1 MSKKMSLKAARVNA
15 GYSQATA
22 AKLLGIG
29 KQTMSNWEKGKTKI
43 DADSFMRLCRIYE
56 TPPQDIF
63 LPKTLTE
70 S

>member
-15 GYSQATA
+15 GYSQTKA
-22 AKLLGIG
+22 AALVGVG
-29 KQTMSNWEKGKTKI
+29 KQTISNWETGKTRI
-43 DADSFMRLCRIYE
+43 DADSFMRLCGIYE

-63 LPKTLTE
+63 LPGNLTE

>member
-15 GYSQATA
+15 GYSQAAA
-22 AKLLGIG
+22 AKLLHIG
-29 KQTMSNWEKGKTKI
+29 KQTISNWETGKTKI
-43 DADSFMRLCRIYE
+43 DADSFMRLCGIYE

-63 LPKTLTE
+63 FFCCLTE